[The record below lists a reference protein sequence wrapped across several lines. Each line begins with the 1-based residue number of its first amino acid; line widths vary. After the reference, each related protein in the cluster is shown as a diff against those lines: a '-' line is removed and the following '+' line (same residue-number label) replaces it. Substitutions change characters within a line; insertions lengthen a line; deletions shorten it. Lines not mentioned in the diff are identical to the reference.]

1 MYLDFYG
8 LAEAPFSI
16 TPDPRFVFLSD
27 RHRDALAHL
36 VYGIAQGGGGGFVQL
51 TGEVGT
57 GKTTLS
63 RLLLEQLPE
72 NTRVALVLN
81 PRLGPVELLE
91 AICEELHID
100 IGDARGSSKMLVDRL
115 NRYLLEAHAQGLRV
129 VLILDEAQQLS
140 VEALEQVRLLTN
152 LETATQ
158 KLLQIVLLGQP
169 ELRELLAR
177 PELRQLAQRITARY
191 HLTPLDADETAAYLR
206 HRLAVAGLGRSPFT
220 PAAARAI
227 HRHSGGVPRLVNV
240 IAERALLVGYAE
252 DRGQIDARLVD
263 RAAAEVF
270 DRPRPR
276 RRLRLAAALAT
287 SALVLAVAA
296 WALWHRRADAPAT
309 PVAAVQAV
317 PAAEIPAL
325 QGAAPDVAARALLEA
340 HGLTPTPALVQRL
353 VECPFRLQDHL
364 YCTRSRGNLT
374 QLALLDRP
382 VLLILPQDT
391 GDLGV
396 VLTGLDEE
404 QVDVRGSTAQT
415 LPRSRVEAVWPGEY
429 VALVSLPA
437 RVNPVHVGALPAW
450 AVPALDR
457 FELNRGLSALS
468 GQDERIRRLQR
479 QFGVRADAV
488 VGPETWW
495 LLSALLEGGPR
506 LARPDR
512 GAGAQPIE

>member
-1 MYLDFYG
+1 
-8 LAEAPFSI
+8 
-16 TPDPRFVFLSD
+16 
-27 RHRDALAHL
+27 
-36 VYGIAQGGGGGFVQL
+36 
-51 TGEVGT
+51 
-57 GKTTLS
+57 
-63 RLLLEQLPE
+63 
-72 NTRVALVLN
+72 
-81 PRLGPVELLE
+81 
-91 AICEELHID
+91 
-100 IGDARGSSKMLVDRL
+100 
-115 NRYLLEAHAQGLRV
+115 
-129 VLILDEAQQLS
+129 
-140 VEALEQVRLLTN
+140 
-152 LETATQ
+152 
-158 KLLQIVLLGQP
+158 
-169 ELRELLAR
+169 
-177 PELRQLAQRITARY
+177 
-191 HLTPLDADETAAYLR
+191 
-206 HRLAVAGLGRSPFT
+206 
-220 PAAARAI
+220 
-227 HRHSGGVPRLVNV
+227 
-240 IAERALLVGYAE
+240 
-252 DRGQIDARLVD
+252 
-263 RAAAEVF
+263 
-270 DRPRPR
+270 
-276 RRLRLAAALAT
+276 
-287 SALVLAVAA
+287 
-296 WALWHRRADAPAT
+296 
-309 PVAAVQAV
+309 
-317 PAAEIPAL
+317 
-325 QGAAPDVAARALLEA
+325 
-340 HGLTPTPALVQRL
+340 
-353 VECPFRLQDHL
+353 L